1 MAIVLVLAPLA
12 ATPSTVVL
20 MAFAVIWA
28 IVALSLVVLT
38 GWGGNISLGQ
48 FAIVGAGAM
57 AAGNVFERWNG
68 DFIVATLVATVVGGL
83 LALALGVPALRIRG
97 LYLAVTTLAFAVAL
111 DSYFLNPVNFRGS
124 VPERI
129 VQPMLFKRFDTSDPT
144 VLYYACLVCLVAVMA
159 VLLSVRHRRSGL
171 ISLATRDNERSA
183 DALGVPTTRTKI
195 QTFVLSGCIAGL
207 AGSLYITVLG
217 GVGLGTF
224 QPTSSV
230 NVFCYAVIGGLSSVA
245 GAISGVALF
254 RGIDFAVSK
263 TVAGTAAAII
273 RLSLSG
279 TGLLVVLYFLPGG
292 LWQVVQRVRD
302 RILGRLYERSDE
314 EEQPSARTARRP
326 AADHRRRRRPRGRGR
341 GSRRVAHRGGDVST
355 TTETDARGRA
365 ASKRPTAGRRSSS
378 ASTSRSSRASWWPCS
393 APTGRASR
401 PSSRRSPGCSRPRP
415 APSGSSRSCSTAC
428 PPRRSPHAA
437 SS

>member
-1 MAIVLVLAPLA
+1 VILVALLVRRHELTRAETGESSWDAAGILRPVPTAIARIRSFRHLRLGAGVVVAIVLVLAPAA
-12 ATPSTVVL
+12 ATPSTTVL
-20 MAFAVIWA
+20 MAFAVVWA

-68 DFIVATLVATVVGGL
+68 DFFVATGLAVVVGGL

-129 VQPMLFKRFDTSDPT
+129 VQPMLFKRFDTGDPT
-144 VLYYACLVCLVAVMA
+144 VVYYLCLAGLVGVMA
-159 VLLSVRHRRSGL
+159 ILLSVRHRRSGL
-171 ISLATRDNERSA
+171 NSLATRDNERSA

-230 NVFCYAVIGGLSSVA
+230 NVFCYAVIGGLSSIG

-302 RILGRLYERSDE
+302 RLLGRLYERGEEDDRRSHAPPDDE
-314 EEQPSARTARRP
+314 QLFTA
-326 AADHRRRRRPRGRGR
+326 AADGLDG
-341 GSRRVAHRGGDVST
+341 A
-355 TTETDARGRA
+355 ETDTDPSLTGAAR
-365 ASKRPTAGRRSSS
+365 
-378 ASTSRSSRASWWPCS
+378 
-393 APTGRASR
+393 
-401 PSSRRSPGCSRPRP
+401 
-415 APSGSSRSCSTAC
+415 
-428 PPRRSPHAA
+428 
-437 SS
+437 